1 MEALKNII
9 SRLAYKTTGF
19 KSLFTVAVLASLWL
33 HDFTAENVEAL
44 IALMGFVLGAKAV
57 QYVADAFAG
66 RKGSN
71 GQDG

>member
-1 MEALKNII
+1 METLKNII

-57 QYVADAFAG
+57 QYVADAVVGYKASS
-66 RKGSN
+66 KE
-71 GQDG
+71 D